1 MTCKFPCNLSLRSSS
16 VSPKYCAIFL
26 VTLETNGHQM
36 SCTLPICMLC
46 FTKPY
51 MHIKLKLICELSV
64 FNPYQIGNGFKRNQ
78 PFLNMYFIVLNTN
91 TESVSSEY
99 TPDTKN
105 QTLPFTINVQFAHV
119 IRKTNKDIQCSNL
132 QHDTAR

>member
-1 MTCKFPCNLSLRSSS
+1 MDLKEINL
-16 VSPKYCAIFL
+16 YF
-26 VTLETNGHQM
+26 
-36 SCTLPICMLC
+36 
-46 FTKPY
+46 
-51 MHIKLKLICELSV
+51 
-64 FNPYQIGNGFKRNQ
+64 
-78 PFLNMYFIVLNTN
+78 NMYFIVLNTN

-132 QHDTAR
+132 QHKTAR

>member
-1 MTCKFPCNLSLRSSS
+1 
-16 VSPKYCAIFL
+16 
-26 VTLETNGHQM
+26 M
-36 SCTLPICMLC
+36 SCTLPICTLC

-99 TPDTKN
+99 TPDTKKSN
-105 QTLPFTINVQFAHV
+105 FTFH
-119 IRKTNKDIQCSNL
+119 NKCPVCPYRQKDQQGHPMFQPATQDSSLIV
-132 QHDTAR
+132 